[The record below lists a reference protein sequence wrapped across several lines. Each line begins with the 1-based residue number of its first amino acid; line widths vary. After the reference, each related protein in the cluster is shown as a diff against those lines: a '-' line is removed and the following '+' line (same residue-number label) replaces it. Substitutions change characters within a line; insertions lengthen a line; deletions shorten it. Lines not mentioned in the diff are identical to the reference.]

1 MFELSKTFETWIKV
15 IEFIIKNFDMYSQ
28 LYEIKTLKLCA
39 QSLKIAIKV
48 DPKRLFDLSFFAHV
62 VPNAN

>member
-1 MFELSKTFETWIKV
+1 
-15 IEFIIKNFDMYSQ
+15 MYSK

-62 VPNAN
+62 VPNANE